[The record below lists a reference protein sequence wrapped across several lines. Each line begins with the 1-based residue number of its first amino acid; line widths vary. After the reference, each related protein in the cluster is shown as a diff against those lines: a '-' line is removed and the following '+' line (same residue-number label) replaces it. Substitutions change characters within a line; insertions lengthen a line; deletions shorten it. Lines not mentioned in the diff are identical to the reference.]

1 MADVLILLVS
11 LVMIHVVFDQRHSGE
26 PNFWSHCFPEEMQ
39 YELKSELLI
48 CLCWSESLPEIPHL
62 ELY

>member
-1 MADVLILLVS
+1 
-11 LVMIHVVFDQRHSGE
+11 MIHVVFDQRHSGE